1 MKSIVQTTNA
11 PAAIGPYSQAIH
23 ANGLVFVSGQLGID
37 PKTSELVPGGLE
49 PETRQSLMNLKAIL
63 EAAGAAPADVVKTT
77 VFILDMADFAKVN
90 QIYGEV
96 FDAEPPAR
104 SCVAVSALPKGGKV
118 EIEAIAAPSK

>member
-1 MKSIVQTTNA
+1 MKNIVQTTNA

-104 SCVAVSALPKGGKV
+104 SCIAVSALPKGGKV